1 MFLVIGSSGFIG
13 KHVVKQLSEKY
24 PGQVRAMVRK
34 SSNRD
39 FLNQLQGIEIVEG
52 NVLDPESLKRAVQ
65 GVDIVLYFAAIT
77 GNIKNVDNIYWKVN
91 VEGTRNAVA
100 AAEAAGVKRF
110 VLGSGLGTIEGKSG
124 TYMITRWEMEQA
136 VRKSK
141 LAWTIIQPSIVFGE
155 GSEFFEAQARVMKS
169 LPVAAVIGGGKTRFQ
184 PVFVD
189 DVARASIIAA
199 ERDDKIGQ
207 TIAVGGP
214 EYFTYNELINMI
226 LRTTKL
232 DRFKL
237 PLPMWLAK
245 ANATMFSVLPKPPLT
260 NATLELFAFDNVTP
274 DPQVIEHE
282 FGFKPEPLKQYL
294 DEHGIRV

>member
-13 KHVVKQLSEKY
+13 RHVVKQLSEKY

-52 NVLDPESLKRAVQ
+52 NVLDPASLKRVVQ
-65 GVDIVLYFAAIT
+65 GVDTVVYFAAIT
-77 GNIKNVDNIYWKVN
+77 GNVKNVDNIYWRVN
-91 VEGTRNAVA
+91 VDGTRNAVA

-110 VLGSGLGTIEGKSG
+110 VLGSGLGTVKAKQG
-124 TYMITRWEMEQA
+124 TYMSTRWGMEEA
-136 VRKSK
+136 VRNSK

-155 GSEFFEAQARVMKS
+155 GSEFFEAQARVMKA

-199 ERDDKIGQ
+199 EQDAKIGQ

-214 EYFTYNELINMI
+214 EYFTYDELINLI

-232 DRFKL
+232 NRFKL
-237 PLPMWLAK
+237 PLPLWAAK
-245 ANATMFSVLPKPPLT
+245 INALLFSVLPKPPLT
-260 NATLELFAFDNVTP
+260 SATLELFAFDNVTS
-274 DPQVIEHE
+274 DPQMIEHE
-282 FGFKPEPLKQYL
+282 FGFKPEPLKKYL
-294 DEHGIRV
+294 DEHGIKF